1 MIKTL
6 VDNIFEAFTGNNQ
19 LTEKCTSSM
28 TKLIHQNVIARGTD
42 SAVTRLPPCAH
53 SLVLSSW
60 SRKRKE
66 GSVWI
71 ASSPWSH
78 PSPSF
83 WTRQSYVLSTNW
95 TFECKLPFID
105 NPMVIT
111 VPAIPSE
118 RLWALGSK
126 LYVSNMQRMLNKNLT
141 GFMQSPSNRQTKER
155 LCWQSA
161 RLLSMVIRPGSW
173 VPWNSPFCWTFPW
186 NWTKEDAFLQQ
197 TGNIPVLS
205 WRPVYK
211 YNQSIDLIGAIKC
224 WLNMKNWLSRFQRSR
239 VSQVQTT

>member
-6 VDNIFEAFTGNNQ
+6 VDNIFEAFTGNAQ
-19 LTEKCTSSM
+19 LKEKCTSSM
-28 TKLIHQNVIARGTD
+28 SKLVHQIVIAGVTD
-42 SAVTRLPPCAH
+42 SAVARLSPCEH

-71 ASSPWSH
+71 TSSLWNH
-78 PSPSF
+78 RSPSF
-83 WTRQSYVLSTNW
+83 WTRQSYVLSSNW
-95 TFECKLPFID
+95 IFECKLPFID

-141 GFMQSPSNRQTKER
+141 GFMKS
-155 LCWQSA
+155 L
-161 RLLSMVIRPGSW
+161 
-173 VPWNSPFCWTFPW
+173 
-186 NWTKEDAFLQQ
+186 
-197 TGNIPVLS
+197 
-205 WRPVYK
+205 
-211 YNQSIDLIGAIKC
+211 
-224 WLNMKNWLSRFQRSR
+224 
-239 VSQVQTT
+239 